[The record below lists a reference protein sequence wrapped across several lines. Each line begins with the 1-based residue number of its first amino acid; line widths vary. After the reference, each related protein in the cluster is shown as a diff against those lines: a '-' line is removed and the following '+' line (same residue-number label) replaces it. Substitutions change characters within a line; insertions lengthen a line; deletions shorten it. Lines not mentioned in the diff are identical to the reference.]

1 MMREEVGRNWE
12 EGTVIRGY
20 YVKEEIHF
28 QLKKEQNQIPNQ
40 AWWLTPVIL
49 ALWKLRQIDRCDL
62 RPSWTVR

>member
-1 MMREEVGRNWE
+1 
-12 EGTVIRGY
+12 
-20 YVKEEIHF
+20 VKEEIHF